1 MGFWLVFFVGDPGCL
16 RDLDGIRLLRTQ
28 TLVEV
33 GVLPLAGQ
41 LAWMLVSQGPGNL
54 LPLGVV
60 VFGALSV
67 PPIVAARIGA
77 SIAAKWA
84 RRSEP

>member
-41 LAWMLVSQGPGNL
+41 LAG
-54 LPLGVV
+54 PLGVV